1 MSPAAPS
8 IIPSRFKLLLFLLA
22 ATVLF
27 ACAPGDRTRSSDEV
41 INEAVRNQSGR
52 IERTDSP
59 EYYIHLASQTEGE
72 ERQQHLLKAAELLIE
87 RGDIQ
92 LAENQL
98 QHLNPE
104 QLQANKQA
112 QIKLLAARIALANN
126 NPAQAIQ
133 LLPPDSALSPS
144 QQLDAARVRAD
155 ASFQLGHYLRAVEQR
170 VAIDP
175 QLDESEREQNHKAIW
190 MALSSMPEI
199 ELARAA
205 SDNRVT
211 QGWIELA
218 RIMRRGQTS
227 VSRLQESVL
236 DWGTRYPD
244 HPVSNAFI
252 DNIINL
258 YLGNQQT
265 TSNIAVMLPMSGD
278 FATVSKAIEN
288 GFLSAYFDN
297 DAARPHVRFYDTGAP
312 DADFDTLYQQALRD
326 GAQTIIGPLNKTT
339 INRLAQSP
347 GLDVPVLALNY
358 TENPLSYADNLYQF
372 GLLPEDE
379 ARQAAELAIRQ
390 NKRRAAVFTPDSGW
404 GRRLQNAFV
413 QRFTELGGKA
423 VSLQQYDPK
432 ADDYSR
438 PIRKLFNIDQSDR
451 RHRDLQRLLDMK
463 LSFTPYR
470 RQDVDMIFLAA
481 TARSARGIMP
491 AFKFHRAGDLPVY
504 ATSHVYNGKPDP
516 DADRDLNGLMF
527 CDLPWLLTS
536 ESKHRQ
542 TFTRRWPELQHYTRL
557 YALGLDA
564 YHLVRNLPYL
574 ESSDFARFAGETGN
588 LSLDETGRIHRELVW
603 AKFTRGRPVYL
614 DLTSV
619 PALQDNDAQPS
630 DAPAGDNLLENNG

>member
-1 MSPAAPS
+1 MPS
-8 IIPSRFKLLLFLLA
+8 TVSSRIKLLLFILTA
-22 ATVLF
+22 AALF
-27 ACAPGDRTRSSDEV
+27 ACAPGDRTRSSDEI
-41 INEAVRNQSGR
+41 INAAVRNQSGR

-59 EYYIHLASQTEGE
+59 EYHIRLASQTEGA

-98 QHLNPE
+98 QNLKPE
-104 QLQANKQA
+104 QLQANKQT

-133 LLPPDSALSPS
+133 LLPPDAVLAPPR
-144 QQLDAARVRAD
+144 QLDAAKVRAD
-155 ASFQLGHYLRAVEQR
+155 ASFLLGYYLRAVEQR
-170 VAIDP
+170 VAIDS
-175 QLDESEREQNHKAIW
+175 QLDDTEREQNHKAIW

-199 ELARAA
+199 ALAQAA
-205 SDNRVT
+205 STNRIT
-211 QGWIELA
+211 RGWIELA
-218 RIMRRGQTS
+218 RIMRHGQTS
-227 VSRLQESVL
+227 VNRLQESVL
-236 DWGTRYPD
+236 DWGARYPD

-252 DNIINL
+252 DNIITL
-258 YLGNQQT
+258 YLDNQQT
-265 TSNIAVMLPMSGD
+265 TGNIAVMLPMSGD
-278 FATVSKAIEN
+278 YATVSKAIQS
-288 GFLSAYFDN
+288 GFLSAYYDSETT
-297 DAARPHVRFYDTGAP
+297 RPHIRFYDTSAP
-312 DADFDTLYQQALRD
+312 GADFDSLYQQALRD
-326 GAQTIIGPLNKTT
+326 GAQTIIGPLNKTS

-390 NKRRAAVFTPDSGW
+390 NKRRAAVFTPDSDW
-404 GRRLQNAFV
+404 GRRLQHAFIE
-413 QRFTELGGKA
+413 RFTQLGGKA
-423 VSLQQYDPK
+423 VSVQQYDPK

-438 PIRKLFNIDQSDR
+438 PIRKLFNIDQSTR

-481 TARSARGIMP
+481 TSRSARGIMP
-491 AFKFHRAGDLPVY
+491 AFRFHRVGKLPVY

-516 DADRDLNGLMF
+516 AADRDLNGLVF

-536 ESKHRQ
+536 QSPHKQAFARH
-542 TFTRRWPELQHYTRL
+542 WPELQHYTRL
-557 YALGLDA
+557 YALGLDV

-588 LSLDETGRIHRELVW
+588 LSLDETGRIHRELIW
-603 AKFTRGRPVYL
+603 AKFTGGHPVYL

-619 PALQDNDAQPS
+619 PALQDGDAPP